1 MSCQT
6 MLSKVYN
13 NVAKAPNSWA
23 IKYISTQHV
32 SVIDRIILSENSA
45 NWNTQTGGLLA
56 SKFLLCYPRW
66 MDLFVHGCISSLHL
80 FFLTAYPT
88 RRVNWAKSGAHL
100 LYYKDETEKQDNKRI
115 NLISISVRANQS
127 TWSITAG
134 KRRENIEHTETTQS
148 AEGRFERYCCS
159 EYFGKDATHKISL
172 DYWKFL
178 WTKRS
183 EHDRNRVLAYQRGY
197 RLVAQLLMLRFDY
210 LVFPDW
216 ETPWLSTRS
225 TPHAYVFVFSFH
237 CVEEF
242 PFNVCLKNEKATLC
256 RTRLTLVSELQLF
269 LCLAARIKLVM
280 CFYRLNTHK
289 CGCACACTRSSNCLE
304 VIKLRGPTRR
314 RERENKLFHPRDG
327 HIQHHTIKASVE
339 ITQN

>member
-45 NWNTQTGGLLA
+45 NWDTQTGGLLA
-56 SKFLLCYPRW
+56 SRFLLCYPRW

-100 LYYKDETEKQDNKRI
+100 LYYKDETEKQDKN
-115 NLISISVRANQS
+115 
-127 TWSITAG
+127 
-134 KRRENIEHTETTQS
+134 TETTQNT
-148 AEGRFERYCCS
+148 EGRFERYCCS
-159 EYFGKDATHKISL
+159 EYFEKDATQKISL

-178 WTKRS
+178 WTRRS

-197 RLVAQLLMLRFDY
+197 RLVAQLLILRFDY

-225 TPHAYVFVFSFH
+225 TPYVLM
-237 CVEEF
+237 CLYF
-242 PFNVCLKNEKATLC
+242 PFTA
-256 RTRLTLVSELQLF
+256 
-269 LCLAARIKLVM
+269 
-280 CFYRLNTHK
+280 
-289 CGCACACTRSSNCLE
+289 
-304 VIKLRGPTRR
+304 LR
-314 RERENKLFHPRDG
+314 NFHLMF
-327 HIQHHTIKASVE
+327 V
-339 ITQN
+339 